1 MISIPHKAKQFLV
14 LSIKL
19 LIVCIAFYYI
29 YWHFQEKKSINWSVI
44 HHYLDWK
51 TLLILLL
58 LSLSNWLL
66 EILKWQNL
74 VDSFKKISFLEAT
87 RQSLGSL
94 TASIF
99 TPNRIGEYG
108 AKMLYFPKDEAK
120 KVLFL
125 NFINNCS
132 QMLVTC
138 FFGLLGF
145 VISTLTIKSNN
156 ASSWFSFK
164 LKTSHFFI
172 FTLLIILSFL
182 VIKYRKIELYGFSLQ
197 KLIKKIRKM
206 PSHLWKTNFQLAI
219 MRYLLFSHQFYF
231 LLVTFN
237 CEIDYSN
244 ALATI
249 FIMYFLASIIPS
261 IQFIDV
267 AIKGSVALYLFS
279 YLGIE
284 NTKIITTTSLMWLFN
299 LVIPV
304 LIGSYFVLRFKPQK
318 EC

>member
-19 LIVCIAFYYI
+19 LIVCMAFYYI
-29 YWHFQEKKSINWSVI
+29 YWHFQENNRMNWPIIS
-44 HHYLDWK
+44 YYFSWK
-51 TLLILLL
+51 TALVLII
-58 LSLSNWLL
+58 LSILNWLL

-74 VDSFKKISFLEAT
+74 VGSFKKISFLEASK
-87 RQSLGSL
+87 QSLGSL

-108 AKMLYFPKDEAK
+108 AKILYFPKEEAK

-125 NFINNCS
+125 NFINNSS

-138 FFGLLGF
+138 FFGIFGL

-164 LKTSHFFI
+164 LKTIHFFI
-172 FTLLIILSFL
+172 LIALIILSIL
-182 VIKYRKIELYGFSLQ
+182 MIKYRKIELYGFSLQ
-197 KLIKKIRKM
+197 KSIKKIKKV
-206 PSHLWKTNFQLAI
+206 PSYLWRTNFQLAA

-237 CEIDYSN
+237 CDIDYST

-249 FIMYFLASIIPS
+249 FIMYLLASIIPS

-279 YLGIE
+279 FLGIE
-284 NTKIITTTSLMWLFN
+284 NTKVITITSLMWVFN

-304 LIGSYFVLRFKPQK
+304 LIGVYFVLRFKPQK
-318 EC
+318 E